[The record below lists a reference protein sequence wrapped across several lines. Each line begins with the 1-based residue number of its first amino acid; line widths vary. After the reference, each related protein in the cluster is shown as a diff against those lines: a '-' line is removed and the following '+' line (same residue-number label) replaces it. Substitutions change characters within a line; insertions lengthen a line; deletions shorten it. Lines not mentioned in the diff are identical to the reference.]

1 MIYELVFDDE
11 ALKEWKRLQ
20 PQIKEQFKTKL
31 KERLKNPRVPKDKLS
46 GMKDVYKIK
55 LRSAGY
61 RLAYRVNDQKIEIVV
76 IAVGKRENNA
86 IYESLSKRI

>member
-11 ALKEWKRLQ
+11 ALKEWKKLQ

-31 KERLKNPRVPKDKLS
+31 KERLKNPRVLKDKLP

-86 IYESLSKRI
+86 IYESLRKRI

>member
-11 ALKEWKRLQ
+11 ALKEWKKLQ

-31 KERLKNPRVPKDKLS
+31 KGRLKNPRVPKDKLS

-61 RLAYRVNDQKIEIVV
+61 RLAYRVNDQKIEIIV